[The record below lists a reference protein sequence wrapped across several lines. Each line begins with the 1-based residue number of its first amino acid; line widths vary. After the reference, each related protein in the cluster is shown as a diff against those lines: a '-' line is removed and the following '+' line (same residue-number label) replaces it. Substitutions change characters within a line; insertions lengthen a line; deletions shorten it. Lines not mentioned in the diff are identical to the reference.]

1 MDSFFTRLESPLI
14 AAVVDCQ
21 HQIHQ
26 ETHSFWSKFGLKCMN
41 FPITTAS
48 ISSPMGLGSDSLPVQ
63 VNLFGVPTYLAD
75 SMQFA
80 LELGC
85 RISSEG
91 AYYIMPSFRGEATDE
106 THLSQFFHSEVEL
119 PVNHATI
126 MIKAE
131 EYLKAL
137 VVRLLDSSHEKISKV
152 QKNLTH
158 LEALLS
164 MDRFPCI
171 SVVDAFEILDRNE
184 KYFKLVLGRVEITRA
199 GEKAL
204 IDIFKG
210 PVWLNGFAHFLVPFY
225 QAFDPENKEN
235 ALAAD
240 LLLGPGEIL
249 GCGQRHTSSLELI
262 KALALHGVEAAS
274 YEWYLQMQHE
284 RPILTSGFGLGIERF
299 LMWVLCV
306 EDIRKLQILIRDRG
320 SQIVP

>member
-1 MDSFFTRLESPLI
+1 
-14 AAVVDCQ
+14 
-21 HQIHQ
+21 
-26 ETHSFWSKFGLKCMN
+26 
-41 FPITTAS
+41 
-48 ISSPMGLGSDSLPVQ
+48 
-63 VNLFGVPTYLAD
+63 
-75 SMQFA
+75 
-80 LELGC
+80 
-85 RISSEG
+85 
-91 AYYIMPSFRGEATDE
+91 MPSFRGEATDE

-152 QKNLTH
+152 QKNLRH
-158 LEALLS
+158 LEALLN

-274 YEWYLQMQHE
+274 YEWYLQMKHE